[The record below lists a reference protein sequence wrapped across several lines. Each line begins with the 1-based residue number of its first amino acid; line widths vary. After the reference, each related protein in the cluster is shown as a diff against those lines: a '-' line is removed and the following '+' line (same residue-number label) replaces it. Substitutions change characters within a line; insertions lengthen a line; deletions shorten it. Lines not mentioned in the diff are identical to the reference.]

1 MAVEQVIKISLDD
14 LKALGGI
21 DNLKKSLGDTEQ
33 STKSLKQQLR
43 EATAEVAQ
51 MAEKYGEASKE
62 TVQAAKR
69 AAELKDK
76 IEDANDAIMA
86 FKGEGAFLA
95 TGKALQSV
103 ASGFAAAQGA
113 MGLFGSESENVEK
126 AILKV
131 QSAMALAQGLE
142 GLEDAGRAFTQLKTV
157 AVDAFNAIKGA
168 IGATGIGA
176 LVIALGAVY
185 YYWDDIKEAVSG
197 VSEEQQRLNEKTA
210 ANLEISKKNLDS
222 LGAQDNI
229 LKLQGKSEKE
239 IIALKLK
246 KYEIAIKDAKANLT
260 AVTETNRLAYEGTV
274 KNANLTKRILN
285 AIVVGGLQA
294 IRILTDPLDMILQG
308 ASAVAKA
315 LGGKGFDFSI
325 NAELYKQ
332 GQAGVSALTK
342 LLFDPAEIKSEGE
355 KAIQAANDVLIK
367 LENDRAGLILSQRAG
382 AGNSTSTKSSGST
395 STQSTEKST
404 TEKKDP
410 LDAINPA
417 TGNTYKSELESMKAA
432 QAAQTQARL
441 DQLNLED
448 QINTEA
454 YEREK
459 EAARKRIELKQY
471 EEDAKYEIANQA
483 VELANSLGIKSKA
496 VANALLLIE
505 KGLAISQIISNASR
519 AIATA
524 TANLAATPAVIG
536 VIPNPMYPVQA
547 AATAK
552 GIASTKIS
560 AGLSIAN
567 ILAQTVTSLK
577 GASSI
582 KSGVSS
588 AVGAGGVGNT
598 IPQPQFNVAGNA
610 GVNQIASTLANQP
623 PIKAYVVGK
632 EVSTQQ
638 SLDRNIVKNA
648 TLG

>member
-21 DNLKKSLGDTEQ
+21 DNLKKSLGETEQ

-69 AAELKDK
+69 AAELKDR

-86 FKGEGAFLA
+86 FKGEGTFLA

-157 AVDAFNAIKGA
+157 AINAFNAIKVA
-168 IGATGIGA
+168 IGSTGIGA

-222 LGAQDNI
+222 LSAQDNI

-260 AVTETNRLAYEGTV
+260 AVTETNRQAYEGTV
-274 KNANLTKRILN
+274 RNANLTKRILN

-294 IRILTDPLDMILQG
+294 IRILTAPLDMLLQG

-332 GQAGVSALTK
+332 GQAGVSAFTK
-342 LLFDPAEIKSEGE
+342 LLFDPAEIKTEGE
-355 KAIQAANDVLIK
+355 KAVQAANDVLLK
-367 LENDRAGLILSQRAG
+367 LENDRAGLILSQRSG
-382 AGNSTSTKSSGST
+382 AGNSTSTKSSGSI
-395 STQSTEKST
+395 SK
-404 TEKKDP
+404 
-410 LDAINPA
+410 
-417 TGNTYKSELESMKAA
+417 GSELSEE
-432 QAAQTQARL
+432 
-441 DQLNLED
+441 QLVNLE
-448 QINTEA
+448 N
-454 YEREK
+454 EK
-459 EAARKRIELKQY
+459 NYQQVSLQNFKDSELMRVDVAKLADENMTMNAIEQANLRM
-471 EEDAKYEIANQA
+471 EIAEIEARQRR
-483 VELANSLGIKSKA
+483 ESIMA
-496 VANALLLIE
+496 VADAFGAASEIIGQE
-505 KGLAISQIISNASR
+505 TAVGKGLAIAQAIMNTYLGVTEALRQKSTLPSPFDVVAKVANVATVVATGLKAVKQITSVKVGARGGGGSG
-519 AIATA
+519 
-524 TANLAATPAVIG
+524 TPSMG
-536 VIPNPMYPVQA
+536 
-547 AATAK
+547 
-552 GIASTKIS
+552 GIS
-560 AGLSIAN
+560 A
-567 ILAQTVTSLK
+567 TVQ
-577 GASSI
+577 
-582 KSGVSS
+582 
-588 AVGAGGVGNT
+588 
-598 IPQPQFNVAGNA
+598 QPQFNVAGNA

>member
-21 DNLKKSLGDTEQ
+21 DNLKKSLGDTEA
-33 STKSLKQQLR
+33 STKSLKQQLK

-69 AAELKDK
+69 AAELKDR

-157 AVDAFNAIKGA
+157 AVDAFNSIKAA
-168 IGATGIGA
+168 IGSTGIGA

-197 VSEEQQRLNEKTA
+197 VSEEQQRLNEKTS

-260 AVTETNRLAYEGTV
+260 AITETNKQAYEGTV
-274 KNANLTKRILN
+274 RNANLTKQILN

-294 IRILTDPLDMILQG
+294 IRILTDPLDMLLQG

-342 LLFDPAEIKSEGE
+342 LLFDPAEIKTEGE
-355 KAIQAANDVLIK
+355 KAIQAANDVLTK
-367 LENDRAGLILSQRAG
+367 LENDRAGLILSQRAVP
-382 AGNSTSTKSSGST
+382 GNSTSVKSSGST
-395 STQSTEKST
+395 SK
-404 TEKKDP
+404 
-410 LDAINPA
+410 
-417 TGNTYKSELESMKAA
+417 GSELSEE
-432 QAAQTQARL
+432 
-441 DQLNLED
+441 QLVNLE
-448 QINTEA
+448 N
-454 YEREK
+454 EK
-459 EAARKRIELKQY
+459 NYQQVSLQNFKDSELMKVDVAKLADENMTMNAIEQANLRM
-471 EEDAKYEIANQA
+471 EIAEIEARQRR
-483 VELANSLGIKSKA
+483 ESIMA
-496 VANALLLIE
+496 VADAFGAASEIIGQE
-505 KGLAISQIISNASR
+505 TAVGKGLAIAQAIMNTYLGVTEALRQKSTLPSPFDVAAKVANVATV
-519 AIATA
+519 IATGMK
-524 TANLAATPAVIG
+524 AVKQI
-536 VIPNPMYPVQA
+536 
-547 AATAK
+547 
-552 GIASTKIS
+552 
-560 AGLSIAN
+560 
-567 ILAQTVTSLK
+567 TSVK
-577 GASSI
+577 VGARGGGGGGSPSMG
-582 KSGVSS
+582 GVS
-588 AVGAGGVGNT
+588 ATVQ
-598 IPQPQFNVAGNA
+598 QPQFNVAGDA
-610 GVNQIASTLANQP
+610 GVNQIASTLANQQ

>member
-21 DNLKKSLGDTEQ
+21 DNLKKSLGETEQ

-69 AAELKDK
+69 AAELKDR

-86 FKGEGAFLA
+86 FKGEGTFLA

-157 AVDAFNAIKGA
+157 AVNAFNGIKAA

-210 ANLEISKKNLDS
+210 ANLEISKKNLES
-222 LGAQDNI
+222 LGAQDNV

-246 KYEIAIKDAKANLT
+246 KYDIAIKDAKANLT
-260 AVTETNRLAYEGTV
+260 AVTETNKQAYEGTV
-274 KNANLTKRILN
+274 RNANLTKRILN
-285 AIVVGGLQA
+285 AILVGGLQA
-294 IRILTDPLDMILQG
+294 IRILTDPLDMLLQG

-342 LLFDPAEIKSEGE
+342 LLFDPEEIKAEGE
-355 KAIQAANDVLIK
+355 KAVQAANDVLTK

-382 AGNSTSTKSSGST
+382 AGGATSTKSSAGASKGSGFSNEQLIDIENGKKIEEIKLQT
-395 STQSTEKST
+395 IKDADVMRIDLAKESEHALTNIIAEEAEKRKLIEDELAEFRKARLMET
-404 TEKKDP
+404 
-410 LDAINPA
+410 ANVM
-417 TGNTYKSELESMKAA
+417 GQVSELIGKDTIAGKA
-432 QAAQTQARL
+432 
-441 DQLNLED
+441 
-448 QINTEA
+448 
-454 YEREK
+454 
-459 EAARKRIELKQY
+459 
-471 EEDAKYEIANQA
+471 
-483 VELANSLGIKSKA
+483 
-496 VANALLLIE
+496 
-505 KGLAISQIISNASR
+505 LAISQALINTYLGASE
-519 AIATA
+519 ALKQKSTLPSPFDVVAKVANVATVIATGLK
-524 TANLAATPAVIG
+524 TV
-536 VIPNPMYPVQA
+536 
-547 AATAK
+547 K
-552 GIASTKIS
+552 SIASVKVGSRGGGGGAPSMGGIS
-560 AGLSIAN
+560 AS
-567 ILAQTVTSLK
+567 TPT
-577 GASSI
+577 
-582 KSGVSS
+582 
-588 AVGAGGVGNT
+588 
-598 IPQPQFNVAGNA
+598 PQFNVAGDA
-610 GVNQIASTLANQP
+610 GVNQIASTLANQQ

>member
-21 DNLKKSLGDTEQ
+21 DNLKKSLGETEA
-33 STKSLKQQLR
+33 STKSLKQQLK

-69 AAELKDK
+69 AAELKDR

-157 AVDAFNAIKGA
+157 AVNAFNSIKAA

-260 AVTETNRLAYEGTV
+260 AITETNKQAYEGTV
-274 KNANLTKRILN
+274 RNANLTKKILN
-285 AIVVGGLQA
+285 GIALGGLQA
-294 IRILTDPLDMILQG
+294 IRILTDPLDMLLRG
-308 ASAVAKA
+308 ASAVSKA
-315 LGGKGFDFSI
+315 LGFGEINFSI
-325 NAELYKQ
+325 NEELYKQ
-332 GQAGVSALTK
+332 AQSGVSALTK
-342 LLFDPAEIKSEGE
+342 LLFDPEEIKAEGE
-355 KAIQAANDVLIK
+355 KAVQAANDVLLK

-382 AGNSTSTKSSGST
+382 DTSKKSSVGAS
-395 STQSTEKST
+395 K
-404 TEKKDP
+404 
-410 LDAINPA
+410 
-417 TGNTYKSELESMKAA
+417 GSELSNEQLIDIENGKKIEEIKLQTIRDADVMRIDLAKESEHALTNIIAEEAEKRKLIEDE
-432 QAAQTQARL
+432 QAELRKARL
-441 DQLNLED
+441 METANVMGQVS
-448 QINTEA
+448 
-454 YEREK
+454 
-459 EAARKRIELKQY
+459 ELIGK
-471 EEDAKYEIANQA
+471 DTIA
-483 VELANSLGIKSKA
+483 GKA
-496 VANALLLIE
+496 
-505 KGLAISQIISNASR
+505 LAISQALINTYLGASE
-519 AIATA
+519 ALKQKSTLPSPFDVVAKVANVATIIATGMKTVKSIA
-524 TANLAATPAVIG
+524 SVKVG
-536 VIPNPMYPVQA
+536 
-547 AATAK
+547 AK
-552 GIASTKIS
+552 GGGGGAPSMGGISASTP
-560 AGLSIAN
+560 
-567 ILAQTVTSLK
+567 T
-577 GASSI
+577 
-582 KSGVSS
+582 
-588 AVGAGGVGNT
+588 
-598 IPQPQFNVAGNA
+598 PQFNVAGNA

-623 PIKAYVVGK
+623 PVKAYVVGK

>member
-21 DNLKKSLGDTEQ
+21 DNLKKSLGETEQ

-157 AVDAFNAIKGA
+157 AVNAFNAIKGA

-176 LVIALGAVY
+176 FVIAVGAVY

-260 AVTETNRLAYEGTV
+260 AVTETNRQAYEGTV
-274 KNANLTKRILN
+274 RNANLTKKILN

-294 IRILTDPLDMILQG
+294 IRILTDPLDMLLQG

-332 GQAGVSALTK
+332 GQAGVSAFTK
-342 LLFDPAEIKSEGE
+342 LLFDPAEIKTEGE
-355 KAIQAANDVLIK
+355 KAIQAANDVLTK

-382 AGNSTSTKSSGST
+382 AGNSTSTKSTSGST
-395 STQSTEKST
+395 SKGSEFSNEQLIDIENGKKIEEIKLQNIKDADVMRIDLAKESEHALTNIIAEEAEKRKLIEDEQAELRKARLMET
-404 TEKKDP
+404 
-410 LDAINPA
+410 ANVM
-417 TGNTYKSELESMKAA
+417 GQVSELIGKDTIAGKA
-432 QAAQTQARL
+432 
-441 DQLNLED
+441 
-448 QINTEA
+448 
-454 YEREK
+454 
-459 EAARKRIELKQY
+459 
-471 EEDAKYEIANQA
+471 
-483 VELANSLGIKSKA
+483 
-496 VANALLLIE
+496 
-505 KGLAISQIISNASR
+505 LAISQAIINTYLGASEALR
-519 AIATA
+519 QKSTLPSPFDVVAKVANVATVIATGLKTVKA
-524 TANLAATPAVIG
+524 ITSVKVGNRG
-536 VIPNPMYPVQA
+536 
-547 AATAK
+547 
-552 GIASTKIS
+552 GGGGS
-560 AGLSIAN
+560 APSMGGLSA
-567 ILAQTVTSLK
+567 TVQ
-577 GASSI
+577 
-582 KSGVSS
+582 
-588 AVGAGGVGNT
+588 
-598 IPQPQFNVAGNA
+598 QPQFNVAGNA

>member
-21 DNLKKSLGDTEQ
+21 DNLKKSLGETEQ

-51 MAEKYGEASKE
+51 MAEKYGETSKE

-69 AAELKDK
+69 AAELKDR

-113 MGLFGSESENVEK
+113 MGLFGSESENIEK
-126 AILKV
+126 TLLKV

-168 IGATGIGA
+168 IGSTGIGA
-176 LVIALGAVY
+176 FVIALGAVY

-210 ANLEISKKNLDS
+210 ANLEISKKNLDI

-260 AVTETNRLAYEGTV
+260 AVTETNRQAYEGTV
-274 KNANLTKRILN
+274 RNANLTKQILN

-342 LLFDPAEIKSEGE
+342 LLFDPAEIKTEGE
-355 KAIQAANDVLIK
+355 KAIQAANDVLTK

-395 STQSTEKST
+395 STQSAEKST

-432 QAAQTQARL
+432 QAAQTQAKL

-448 QINTEA
+448 LINSQA

-459 EAARKRIELKQY
+459 EWSNKKKAIAEAEKDHKMQMMYLIADAFQIAAEAAGESTAAGKAL
-471 EEDAKYEIANQA
+471 
-483 VELANSLGIKSKA
+483 A
-496 VANALLLIE
+496 VAGTVISTWQAAQ
-505 KGLAISQIISNASR
+505 LAYASAFLPIPTQFSPTLGR
-519 AIATA
+519 INQGIAIATGLM
-524 TANLAATPAVIG
+524 NVKKILSVKTPG
-536 VIPNPMYPVQA
+536 
-547 AATAK
+547 K
-552 GIASTKIS
+552 G
-560 AGLSIAN
+560 G
-567 ILAQTVTSLK
+567 
-577 GASSI
+577 GASMPS
-582 KSGVSS
+582 
-588 AVGAGGVGNT
+588 AGGVGEAM
-598 IPQPQFNVAGNA
+598 PPRPQFNVAGDA

>member
-21 DNLKKSLGDTEQ
+21 DNLKKSLGETEQ

-51 MAEKYGEASKE
+51 MAEKYGETSKE

-69 AAELKDK
+69 AAELKDR

-131 QSAMALAQGLE
+131 HSAMALAQGLE

-176 LVIALGAVY
+176 FVIALGAVY

-274 KNANLTKRILN
+274 KNANLTKKILN

-294 IRILTDPLDMILQG
+294 IRILTDPLDMLLQG

-342 LLFDPAEIKSEGE
+342 LLFNPAEIKAEGE

-382 AGNSTSTKSSGST
+382 DGNSTSTKSTSGST
-395 STQSTEKST
+395 SK
-404 TEKKDP
+404 
-410 LDAINPA
+410 
-417 TGNTYKSELESMKAA
+417 GSELSEE
-432 QAAQTQARL
+432 
-441 DQLNLED
+441 QLVNLE
-448 QINTEA
+448 N
-454 YEREK
+454 EK
-459 EAARKRIELKQY
+459 NYQQVSLQNFKDSEFMKVDVAKLADENMTMNAIEQANLRM
-471 EEDAKYEIANQA
+471 EIAEIESRQRR
-483 VELANSLGIKSKA
+483 ESIMA
-496 VANALLLIE
+496 VADAFGAASEIIGQE
-505 KGLAISQIISNASR
+505 TAVGKGLAIAQAIMNTYLGVTEALRQKSTLPSPFDVAAKVANVATV
-519 AIATA
+519 IATGMK
-524 TANLAATPAVIG
+524 AVKQITSVKVG
-536 VIPNPMYPVQA
+536 A
-547 AATAK
+547 R
-552 GIASTKIS
+552 GGGGGGS
-560 AGLSIAN
+560 APSMG
-567 ILAQTVTSLK
+567 
-577 GASSI
+577 G
-582 KSGVSS
+582 SS
-588 AVGAGGVGNT
+588 ATVQ
-598 IPQPQFNVAGNA
+598 QPQFNVAGNA

>member
-21 DNLKKSLGDTEQ
+21 DNLKKSLGDTEA
-33 STKSLKQQLR
+33 STKSLKQQLK

-51 MAEKYGEASKE
+51 KAEKYGEASKE

-69 AAELKDK
+69 AAELKDR

-157 AVDAFNAIKGA
+157 AVDAFNSIKAA
-168 IGATGIGA
+168 IGSTGIGA

-197 VSEEQQRLNEKTA
+197 VSEEQQRLNEKTS

-260 AVTETNRLAYEGTV
+260 AITETNKQAYEGTV
-274 KNANLTKRILN
+274 RNANLTKQILN

-294 IRILTDPLDMILQG
+294 IRILTDPLDMLLQG

-342 LLFDPAEIKSEGE
+342 LLFDPAEIKTEGE
-355 KAIQAANDVLIK
+355 KAIQAANDVLTK
-367 LENDRAGLILSQRAG
+367 LENDRAGLILSQRAVP
-382 AGNSTSTKSSGST
+382 GNSTSVKSSGST
-395 STQSTEKST
+395 SK
-404 TEKKDP
+404 
-410 LDAINPA
+410 
-417 TGNTYKSELESMKAA
+417 GSELSEE
-432 QAAQTQARL
+432 
-441 DQLNLED
+441 QLVNLE
-448 QINTEA
+448 N
-454 YEREK
+454 EK
-459 EAARKRIELKQY
+459 NYQQVSLQNFKDSELMKVDVAKLADENMTMNAIEQANLRM
-471 EEDAKYEIANQA
+471 EIAEIEARQRR
-483 VELANSLGIKSKA
+483 ESIMA
-496 VANALLLIE
+496 VADAFGAASEIIGQE
-505 KGLAISQIISNASR
+505 TAVGKGLAIAQAIMNTYLGVTEALRQKSTLPSPFDVAAKVANVATV
-519 AIATA
+519 IATGMK
-524 TANLAATPAVIG
+524 AVKQI
-536 VIPNPMYPVQA
+536 
-547 AATAK
+547 
-552 GIASTKIS
+552 
-560 AGLSIAN
+560 
-567 ILAQTVTSLK
+567 TSVK
-577 GASSI
+577 VGARGGGGGGSPSMG
-582 KSGVSS
+582 GVS
-588 AVGAGGVGNT
+588 ATVQ
-598 IPQPQFNVAGNA
+598 QPQFNVAGDA
-610 GVNQIASTLANQP
+610 GVNQIASTLANQQ

>member
-21 DNLKKSLGDTEQ
+21 DNLKKSLGETEA
-33 STKSLKQQLR
+33 STKSLKQQLK

-69 AAELKDK
+69 AAELKDR

-113 MGLFGSESENVEK
+113 ISLFGSESENVEK

-157 AVDAFNAIKGA
+157 AVNAFNSIKAA

-260 AVTETNRLAYEGTV
+260 AITETNKQAYEGTV
-274 KNANLTKRILN
+274 RNANLTKKILN
-285 AIVVGGLQA
+285 GIALGGLQA
-294 IRILTDPLDMILQG
+294 IRILTDPLDMLLRG
-308 ASAVAKA
+308 ASAVSKA
-315 LGGKGFDFSI
+315 LGFGEINFSI
-325 NAELYKQ
+325 NEELYKQ
-332 GQAGVSALTK
+332 AQSGVSALTK
-342 LLFDPAEIKSEGE
+342 LLFDPEEIKAEGA
-355 KAIQAANDVLIK
+355 KAVQAANDVLLK

-382 AGNSTSTKSSGST
+382 DTSKKSGAKT
-395 STQSTEKST
+395 SK
-404 TEKKDP
+404 
-410 LDAINPA
+410 
-417 TGNTYKSELESMKAA
+417 GSELSEEQLVNLENEKNYAMLQLANFKDS
-432 QAAQTQARL
+432 QAAKIDVAKLAEENMTMNAIEQA
-441 DQLNLED
+441 NL
-448 QINTEA
+448 
-454 YEREK
+454 RM
-459 EAARKRIELKQY
+459 
-471 EEDAKYEIANQA
+471 EIAEIEARQRR
-483 VELANSLGIKSKA
+483 ESIMA
-496 VANALLLIE
+496 VADAFGAASEIIGQE
-505 KGLAISQIISNASR
+505 TAVGKGLAIAQAIMNTYLGVTEALRQKSILPSPFDVVAKVANVATVVATGLKAVKQITAVKVGARGGGGAGAPSMGGIS
-519 AIATA
+519 
-524 TANLAATPAVIG
+524 
-536 VIPNPMYPVQA
+536 
-547 AATAK
+547 
-552 GIASTKIS
+552 ASTP
-560 AGLSIAN
+560 
-567 ILAQTVTSLK
+567 T
-577 GASSI
+577 
-582 KSGVSS
+582 
-588 AVGAGGVGNT
+588 
-598 IPQPQFNVAGNA
+598 PQFNVAGNA
-610 GVNQIASTLANQP
+610 GVNQIASTLANQQ

>member
-21 DNLKKSLGDTEQ
+21 DNLKKSLGETEA

-69 AAELKDK
+69 AAELKDR

-157 AVDAFNAIKGA
+157 AVNAFNSIKAA

-260 AVTETNRLAYEGTV
+260 AVTETNRQAYEGTV
-274 KNANLTKRILN
+274 RNANLTKRILN
-285 AIVVGGLQA
+285 AILVGGLQA
-294 IRILTDPLDMILQG
+294 IRILTDPLDMLLQG

-342 LLFDPAEIKSEGE
+342 LLFDPEEIKAEGE
-355 KAIQAANDVLIK
+355 KAVQAANDVLIK
-367 LENDRAGLILSQRAG
+367 LENDRAGLILSQRG
-382 AGNSTSTKSSGST
+382 IDKP
-395 STQSTEKST
+395 K
-404 TEKKDP
+404 TEKKKGSEFSNEQLIDIENGKKIEEIK
-410 LDAINPA
+410 LQTIKDADVMRINLA
-417 TGNTYKSELESMKAA
+417 KESEHALTNIIAEEAEKRKLIEDEQAELRKARLMETANVMGQVSELIGKDTIAGKA
-432 QAAQTQARL
+432 
-441 DQLNLED
+441 
-448 QINTEA
+448 
-454 YEREK
+454 
-459 EAARKRIELKQY
+459 
-471 EEDAKYEIANQA
+471 
-483 VELANSLGIKSKA
+483 
-496 VANALLLIE
+496 
-505 KGLAISQIISNASR
+505 LAISQAIINTYLGASE
-519 AIATA
+519 ALKQKSTLPSPFDVVAKVANVATIIATGLKTVKA
-524 TANLAATPAVIG
+524 
-536 VIPNPMYPVQA
+536 
-547 AATAK
+547 
-552 GIASTKIS
+552 IS
-560 AGLSIAN
+560 SVKVGARGGGGSGAPSMGGLSA
-567 ILAQTVTSLK
+567 TVQ
-577 GASSI
+577 
-582 KSGVSS
+582 
-588 AVGAGGVGNT
+588 
-598 IPQPQFNVAGNA
+598 QPQFNVAGDA
-610 GVNQIASTLANQP
+610 GVNQIASTLANQK

>member
-33 STKSLKQQLR
+33 STKSLKQQLK

-69 AAELKDK
+69 AAELKDR
-76 IEDANDAIMA
+76 IEDANDAILA
-86 FKGEGAFLA
+86 FKGEGTFLA

-113 MGLFGSESENVEK
+113 MGLFGAESENVEK

-142 GLEDAGRAFTQLKTV
+142 GLEDASRAFRQLETV
-157 AVDAFNAIKGA
+157 AVNAFNSIKAA
-168 IGATGIGA
+168 IGSLGIGA
-176 LVIALGAVY
+176 LVIALGTVVV
-185 YYWDDIKEAVSG
+185 YWDDIKEAVSG

-210 ANLEISKKNLDS
+210 ENLEISKKNLDS

-274 KNANLTKRILN
+274 RNANLTKSILN
-285 AIVVGGLQA
+285 AILVGGLQA
-294 IRILTDPLDMILQG
+294 IRILTAPLDMLLQG

-342 LLFDPAEIKSEGE
+342 LLFDPEEIKAEGA
-355 KAIQAANDVLIK
+355 KAVQAANDVLTK
-367 LENDRAGLILSQRAG
+367 LENDRAGLILSQR
-382 AGNSTSTKSSGST
+382 NSTGDTSKKSSGTTSTKSAD
-395 STQSTEKST
+395 KST

-417 TGNTYKSELESMKAA
+417 TGNTYKSELESLKAA
-432 QAAQTQARL
+432 QAAQTQAKL

-448 QINTEA
+448 QINSQA

-459 EAARKRIELKQY
+459 EWSDKKIELARLEAQAKEEMLYLYSDALYLIADAVGENTAVGKAAAVASTIISTYSSAQKAY
-471 EEDAKYEIANQA
+471 ESQLSIPTIDAPVRAKIAA
-483 VELANSLGIKSKA
+483 GIAIAGGLLNVKKILSVKTEKSK
-496 VANALLLIE
+496 
-505 KGLAISQIISNASR
+505 GSQSAS
-519 AIATA
+519 
-524 TANLAATPAVIG
+524 V
-536 VIPNPMYPVQA
+536 
-547 AATAK
+547 
-552 GIASTKIS
+552 
-560 AGLSIAN
+560 
-567 ILAQTVTSLK
+567 
-577 GASSI
+577 
-582 KSGVSS
+582 SGVGGNSS
-588 AVGAGGVGNT
+588 V
-598 IPQPQFNVAGNA
+598 PRPQFNVAGDA
-610 GVNQIASTLANQP
+610 VVNQIASTLANQQ

>member
-21 DNLKKSLGDTEQ
+21 DNLKKSLGETEA

-69 AAELKDK
+69 AAELKDR

-157 AVDAFNAIKGA
+157 AVNAFNGIKAA

-222 LGAQDNI
+222 LNSQDNI
-229 LKLQGKSEKE
+229 LKLQGKSEKQ
-239 IIALKLK
+239 ILDLKIK
-246 KYEIAIKDAKANLT
+246 KYAIAIKDAKANFT

-274 KNANLTKRILN
+274 RNANLTKKILN
-285 AIVVGGLQA
+285 AIALGGLQA
-294 IRILTDPLDMILQG
+294 IRILTDPLDMLLRG
-308 ASAVAKA
+308 ASAVSKA
-315 LGGKGFDFSI
+315 LGFGEINFSI
-325 NAELYKQ
+325 NEELYKQ
-332 GQAGVSALTK
+332 AQNGINAITK
-342 LLFDPAEIKSEGE
+342 LLFDPEEVREEGE
-355 KAIQAANDVLIK
+355 KAIAEARAIWQK
-367 LENDRAGLILSQRAG
+367 LENEQAGLILTQRG
-382 AGNSTSTKSSGST
+382 LNQNKTTSTKSSGTT
-395 STQSTEKST
+395 STKLADKST

-432 QAAQTQARL
+432 QAAQIQAKL

-448 QINTEA
+448 QINSQA

-459 EAARKRIELKQY
+459 EWSDKKKAIAEAEKDHKMQMMYLIADAFQIAAEAAG
-471 EEDAKYEIANQA
+471 ESTA
-483 VELANSLGIKSKA
+483 VGKALA
-496 VANALLLIE
+496 VAGTVISTWQTAQQAYASAFLPVPTQYSPIL
-505 KGLAISQIISNASR
+505 GRISQGV
-519 AIATA
+519 AIATGLM
-524 TANLAATPAVIG
+524 NVKKILSVKTPS
-536 VIPNPMYPVQA
+536 
-547 AATAK
+547 K
-552 GIASTKIS
+552 GGGSASMPS
-560 AGLSIAN
+560 AGGS
-567 ILAQTVTSLK
+567 
-577 GASSI
+577 
-582 KSGVSS
+582 
-588 AVGAGGVGNT
+588 VGSV
-598 IPQPQFNVAGNA
+598 PRPQFNVAGDA

>member
-1 MAVEQVIKISLDD
+1 
-14 LKALGGI
+14 
-21 DNLKKSLGDTEQ
+21 
-33 STKSLKQQLR
+33 
-43 EATAEVAQ
+43 
-51 MAEKYGEASKE
+51 
-62 TVQAAKR
+62 
-69 AAELKDK
+69 
-76 IEDANDAIMA
+76 
-86 FKGEGAFLA
+86 
-95 TGKALQSV
+95 
-103 ASGFAAAQGA
+103 
-113 MGLFGSESENVEK
+113 
-126 AILKV
+126 
-131 QSAMALAQGLE
+131 MALAQGLE

-185 YYWDDIKEAVSG
+185 YYWEDIKEAVSG

-222 LGAQDNI
+222 LNSQDNI

-260 AVTETNRLAYEGTV
+260 AITETNKQAYEGTV
-274 KNANLTKRILN
+274 RNANLTKRILN
-285 AIVVGGLQA
+285 AILVGGLQA
-294 IRILTDPLDMILQG
+294 IRILTDPLDMLLQG

-315 LGGKGFDFSI
+315 LGGKGFEFSI

-342 LLFDPAEIKSEGE
+342 LLFDPEEIKAEGA
-355 KAIQAANDVLIK
+355 KAVQAANDVLMK
-367 LENDRAGLILSQRAG
+367 LENDRAGLILTQRG
-382 AGNSTSTKSSGST
+382 LNQNKTTSTKSSGTT
-395 STQSTEKST
+395 STQSAEKST

-432 QAAQTQARL
+432 QAAQTQAKL

>member
-21 DNLKKSLGDTEQ
+21 DNLKKSLGETEA
-33 STKSLKQQLR
+33 STKSLKQQLK

-69 AAELKDK
+69 AAELKDR

-157 AVDAFNAIKGA
+157 AVDAFNSIKAA

-246 KYEIAIKDAKANLT
+246 KYDIAIKDAKANLT
-260 AVTETNRLAYEGTV
+260 AVTETNRQAYEGTV
-274 KNANLTKRILN
+274 RNANLTKRILN
-285 AIVVGGLQA
+285 AILVGGLQA
-294 IRILTDPLDMILQG
+294 IRILTDPLDMLLQG

-342 LLFDPAEIKSEGE
+342 LLFDPKEIKAEGE
-355 KAIQAANDVLIK
+355 KAVQAANDVLTK

-382 AGNSTSTKSSGST
+382 DTSKKSSAGAS
-395 STQSTEKST
+395 K
-404 TEKKDP
+404 
-410 LDAINPA
+410 
-417 TGNTYKSELESMKAA
+417 GSELSEE
-432 QAAQTQARL
+432 
-441 DQLNLED
+441 QLVNLE
-448 QINTEA
+448 N
-454 YEREK
+454 EK
-459 EAARKRIELKQY
+459 NYQQVSLQNLKDSELMRVDVAKLAEENMTMNAIEQANLRM
-471 EEDAKYEIANQA
+471 EIAEIEARQRR
-483 VELANSLGIKSKA
+483 ESIMA
-496 VANALLLIE
+496 VADAFGAASEIIGQE
-505 KGLAISQIISNASR
+505 TAVGKGLAIAQAIMNTYLGVTEALRQKSILPSPFDVVAKVANVATVVATGLKAVKQI
-519 AIATA
+519 TA
-524 TANLAATPAVIG
+524 VKVG
-536 VIPNPMYPVQA
+536 
-547 AATAK
+547 AK
-552 GIASTKIS
+552 GGGGGAPSMGGISAST
-560 AGLSIAN
+560 
-567 ILAQTVTSLK
+567 
-577 GASSI
+577 
-582 KSGVSS
+582 
-588 AVGAGGVGNT
+588 
-598 IPQPQFNVAGNA
+598 PMPQFNVAGDA
-610 GVNQIASTLANQP
+610 GVNQIASTLANQQ

>member
-21 DNLKKSLGDTEQ
+21 DNLKKSLGETEQ

-51 MAEKYGEASKE
+51 MAEKYGETSKE

-69 AAELKDK
+69 AAELKDR

-157 AVDAFNAIKGA
+157 AVNAFNAIKGA

-222 LGAQDNI
+222 LGAQENI

-260 AVTETNRLAYEGTV
+260 AVTETNRQAYEGTV
-274 KNANLTKRILN
+274 RNANLTKKILN
-285 AIVVGGLQA
+285 AIVVGGLQS
-294 IRILTDPLDMILQG
+294 IRILTDPLDMLLQG

-332 GQAGVSALTK
+332 GQAVASAFTK
-342 LLFDPAEIKSEGE
+342 LLFDPEEVKAEGE
-355 KAIQAANDVLIK
+355 KLIAEARAVWQK
-367 LENDRAGLILSQRAG
+367 LENEQAGFILTQRGLSQ
-382 AGNSTSTKSSGST
+382 NKTTSTKSTSGST
-395 STQSTEKST
+395 STQSAEKST

-432 QAAQTQARL
+432 QAAQTQAKL

-448 QINTEA
+448 QINSQA

-459 EAARKRIELKQY
+459 EWSDKK
-471 EEDAKYEIANQA
+471 KEIAEAEKDHKMQMMSIMADAFQIAAEAAGESTAAGKALAVAGTVISTWQAAQLAYASAFLPIPTQFSPRLGRINQA
-483 VELANSLGIKSKA
+483 I
-496 VANALLLIE
+496 
-505 KGLAISQIISNASR
+505 
-519 AIATA
+519 AIATGLM
-524 TANLAATPAVIG
+524 NVKKILSVKTPG
-536 VIPNPMYPVQA
+536 
-547 AATAK
+547 K
-552 GIASTKIS
+552 GGGSASTPS
-560 AGLSIAN
+560 
-567 ILAQTVTSLK
+567 
-577 GASSI
+577 
-582 KSGVSS
+582 
-588 AVGAGGVGNT
+588 AGGVGGA
-598 IPQPQFNVAGNA
+598 IPPRPQFNVAGDA

>member
-21 DNLKKSLGDTEQ
+21 DNLKKSLGETEA
-33 STKSLKQQLR
+33 STKSLKQQLK

-69 AAELKDK
+69 AAELKDR

-157 AVDAFNAIKGA
+157 AVNAFNSIKAA
-168 IGATGIGA
+168 IGSTGIGA

-246 KYEIAIKDAKANLT
+246 KYDIAIKDAKANLT
-260 AVTETNRLAYEGTV
+260 AVTETNRQAYEGTAR
-274 KNANLTKRILN
+274 NANLTKRILN
-285 AIVVGGLQA
+285 GIAIGGLQA
-294 IRILTDPLDMILQG
+294 IRILTDPLDMLLRG
-308 ASAVAKA
+308 ASAVSKA
-315 LGGKGFDFSI
+315 LGFGEINFSI
-325 NAELYKQ
+325 NEELYKQ
-332 GQAGVSALTK
+332 AQSGVSALTK
-342 LLFDPAEIKSEGE
+342 LLFDPEEIKAEGE
-355 KAIQAANDVLIK
+355 KAVQAANDVLTK
-367 LENDRAGLILSQRAG
+367 LENDRAGLILSQRGLNQNKTTSQKTTSETAST
-382 AGNSTSTKSSGST
+382 NSVD
-395 STQSTEKST
+395 KST

-417 TGNTYKSELESMKAA
+417 TGNTYKSELESLKVA
-432 QAAQTQARL
+432 QAAQTQAKL

-448 QINTEA
+448 QINSQA

-459 EAARKRIELKQY
+459 EWSDKKKAIAEAEKDHKMQMMYLIADAFQIAAEAAGESTAAGKAL
-471 EEDAKYEIANQA
+471 
-483 VELANSLGIKSKA
+483 A
-496 VANALLLIE
+496 VASTVISTWQTAQQAYASAFLPIPTQYSPIL
-505 KGLAISQIISNASR
+505 GRISQGI
-519 AIATA
+519 AIATGLM
-524 TANLAATPAVIG
+524 NVKKILSVKTPS
-536 VIPNPMYPVQA
+536 
-547 AATAK
+547 K
-552 GIASTKIS
+552 GGGSASMPS
-560 AGLSIAN
+560 AGGS
-567 ILAQTVTSLK
+567 
-577 GASSI
+577 
-582 KSGVSS
+582 
-588 AVGAGGVGNT
+588 VGSV
-598 IPQPQFNVAGNA
+598 PRPQFNVAGDA
-610 GVNQIASTLANQP
+610 GVNQIATQLANQQ

>member
-21 DNLKKSLGDTEQ
+21 DNLKKSLGETEA

-176 LVIALGAVY
+176 FVIALGAVY

-197 VSEEQQRLNEKTA
+197 VSEEQQILNEKTA

-246 KYEIAIKDAKANLT
+246 KYEITIKDAKANLT
-260 AVTETNRLAYEGTV
+260 AVTETNRQAYEGTV
-274 KNANLTKRILN
+274 RNANLTKRILN

-294 IRILTDPLDMILQG
+294 IRILTDPLDMLLQA

-332 GQAGVSALTK
+332 GQAGVSAFTK
-342 LLFDPAEIKSEGE
+342 LLFNPEEIKSEGE
-355 KAIQAANDVLIK
+355 KAIQAANDVLTK

-382 AGNSTSTKSSGST
+382 AGNSTSTKSSGSI
-395 STQSTEKST
+395 SK
-404 TEKKDP
+404 
-410 LDAINPA
+410 
-417 TGNTYKSELESMKAA
+417 GSELSEE
-432 QAAQTQARL
+432 
-441 DQLNLED
+441 QLVNLE
-448 QINTEA
+448 N
-454 YEREK
+454 EK
-459 EAARKRIELKQY
+459 NYQQVSLQNFKDSELMKVDIAKLADENMTMNAIEQANLRM
-471 EEDAKYEIANQA
+471 EIAEIEERQRR
-483 VELANSLGIKSKA
+483 ESIMA
-496 VANALLLIE
+496 VADAFGAASEIIGQE
-505 KGLAISQIISNASR
+505 TAVGKGLAIAQAIMNTYLGVTEALRQKSILPSPFDVAAKVANVATVVATGLKAVKQITSVKVGARGGGGSAPSMGGIS
-519 AIATA
+519 ATA
-524 TANLAATPAVIG
+524 
-536 VIPNPMYPVQA
+536 
-547 AATAK
+547 
-552 GIASTKIS
+552 
-560 AGLSIAN
+560 
-567 ILAQTVTSLK
+567 
-577 GASSI
+577 
-582 KSGVSS
+582 
-588 AVGAGGVGNT
+588 
-598 IPQPQFNVAGNA
+598 PQPQFNVAGDA

>member
-21 DNLKKSLGDTEQ
+21 DNLKKSLGETEA
-33 STKSLKQQLR
+33 STKSLKQQLK

-69 AAELKDK
+69 AAELKDR

-157 AVDAFNAIKGA
+157 AVDAFNSIKAA

-246 KYEIAIKDAKANLT
+246 KYDIAIKDAKANLT
-260 AVTETNRLAYEGTV
+260 AITETNRQAYEGTV
-274 KNANLTKRILN
+274 RNANLTKRILN
-285 AIVVGGLQA
+285 AILVGGLQA
-294 IRILTDPLDMILQG
+294 IRILTDPLDMLLQG

-342 LLFDPAEIKSEGE
+342 LLFDPKEIKAEGE
-355 KAIQAANDVLIK
+355 KAVQAANDVLTK

-382 AGNSTSTKSSGST
+382 DTSKKSSAGAS
-395 STQSTEKST
+395 K
-404 TEKKDP
+404 
-410 LDAINPA
+410 
-417 TGNTYKSELESMKAA
+417 GSELSEE
-432 QAAQTQARL
+432 
-441 DQLNLED
+441 QLVNLE
-448 QINTEA
+448 N
-454 YEREK
+454 EK
-459 EAARKRIELKQY
+459 NYQQVSLQNLKDSELMRVDVAKLAEENMTMNAIEQANLRM
-471 EEDAKYEIANQA
+471 EIAEIEARQRR
-483 VELANSLGIKSKA
+483 ESIMA
-496 VANALLLIE
+496 VADAFGAASEIIGQE
-505 KGLAISQIISNASR
+505 TAVGKGLAIAQAIMNTYLGVTEALRQKSTLPSPFDVVAKVANVATVVATGLKAVKQI
-519 AIATA
+519 TA
-524 TANLAATPAVIG
+524 VKVG
-536 VIPNPMYPVQA
+536 
-547 AATAK
+547 AK
-552 GIASTKIS
+552 GGGGGAPSMGGISAST
-560 AGLSIAN
+560 
-567 ILAQTVTSLK
+567 
-577 GASSI
+577 
-582 KSGVSS
+582 
-588 AVGAGGVGNT
+588 
-598 IPQPQFNVAGNA
+598 PMPQFNVAGDA
-610 GVNQIASTLANQP
+610 GVNQIASTLANQQ

>member
-21 DNLKKSLGDTEQ
+21 DNLKKSLGETEQ

-69 AAELKDK
+69 AAELKDR
-76 IEDANDAIMA
+76 IEDANDAILA
-86 FKGEGAFLA
+86 FKGEGTFLA

-113 MGLFGSESENVEK
+113 MGLFGAESENVEK

-157 AVDAFNAIKGA
+157 AINAFNGIKAA

-197 VSEEQQRLNEKTA
+197 VSEEQQKLNEKTA

-260 AVTETNRLAYEGTV
+260 AVTETNRQAYEGTV
-274 KNANLTKRILN
+274 RNANLTKRILN
-285 AIVVGGLQA
+285 AILVGGLQA
-294 IRILTDPLDMILQG
+294 IRILTDPLDMLLQG

-342 LLFDPAEIKSEGE
+342 LLFDPEEIKAEGA
-355 KAIQAANDVLIK
+355 KAVQAANDVLTK
-367 LENDRAGLILSQRAG
+367 LENDRAGLILSQRSTAG
-382 AGNSTSTKSSGST
+382 TTSTKSSAGAS
-395 STQSTEKST
+395 K
-404 TEKKDP
+404 
-410 LDAINPA
+410 
-417 TGNTYKSELESMKAA
+417 GSELSEE
-432 QAAQTQARL
+432 
-441 DQLNLED
+441 QLVNLE
-448 QINTEA
+448 N
-454 YEREK
+454 EK
-459 EAARKRIELKQY
+459 NYQQVSLQNLKDSELMRVDVAKLAEENMTMNAIEQANLRM
-471 EEDAKYEIANQA
+471 EIAEIEARQRR
-483 VELANSLGIKSKA
+483 ESIMA
-496 VANALLLIE
+496 VADAFGAASEIIGQE
-505 KGLAISQIISNASR
+505 TAVGKGLAIAQAIMNTYLGVTEALRQKSTLPSPFDVVAKVANVATVVATGLKAVKQITAVKVGSRGGGGGGAPSMGGIS
-519 AIATA
+519 
-524 TANLAATPAVIG
+524 
-536 VIPNPMYPVQA
+536 
-547 AATAK
+547 
-552 GIASTKIS
+552 ASTP
-560 AGLSIAN
+560 
-567 ILAQTVTSLK
+567 T
-577 GASSI
+577 
-582 KSGVSS
+582 
-588 AVGAGGVGNT
+588 
-598 IPQPQFNVAGNA
+598 PQFNVAGDA
-610 GVNQIASTLANQP
+610 GVNQIASTLANQQ

>member
-21 DNLKKSLGDTEQ
+21 DNLKKSLGETEQ

-157 AVDAFNAIKGA
+157 AVNAFNAIKGA
-168 IGATGIGA
+168 IGSTGIGA
-176 LVIALGAVY
+176 LVIALGAIY

-197 VSEEQQRLNEKTA
+197 VSEEQRKLTELSEDQYEVEK
-210 ANLEISKKNLDS
+210 KKS
-222 LGAQDNI
+222 GELGNQDNI
-229 LKLQGKSEKE
+229 LKLQGKSDKE
-239 IIALKLK
+239 IL
-246 KYEIAIKDAKANLT
+246 AIKIKQQKAEIDKGLT
-260 AVTETNRLAYEGTV
+260 VV
-274 KNANLTKRILN
+274 KNLETERKLAIENAKYYRDIFVKLANIGVEVSLM
-285 AIVVGGLQA
+285 GL
-294 IRILTDPLDMILQG
+294 RILTKPIDLMIKT
-308 ASAVAKA
+308 ANAVSEK
-315 LGGKGFDFSI
+315 LGFGKITDFNI
-325 NAELYKQ
+325 ENAIDKVKNW
-332 GQAGVSALTK
+332 GVQSVAD
-342 LLFDPAEIKSEGE
+342 LLFDVNQKDLTDKINKY
-355 KAIQAANDVLIK
+355 KNDILK
-367 LENDRAGLILSQRAG
+367 TQNDLAGNILSSR
-382 AGNSTSTKSSGST
+382 STDKTSGST
-395 STQSTEKST
+395 STQSAEKST
-404 TEKKDP
+404 IEKKDP
-410 LDAINPA
+410 LDAIDPA
-417 TGNTYKSELESMKAA
+417 TKRPYREGLESLKAF
-432 QAAQTQARL
+432 QSAQTQAKL

>member
-21 DNLKKSLGDTEQ
+21 DNLKKSLGETEA

-62 TVQAAKR
+62 TIQAAKR

-274 KNANLTKRILN
+274 KNANLTKKILN
-285 AIVVGGLQA
+285 AIAVGGLQA
-294 IRILTDPLDMILQG
+294 IRILTDPLDMLLQG

-342 LLFDPAEIKSEGE
+342 LLFDPAEIKTEGE
-355 KAIQAANDVLIK
+355 KAIQAANDILTK
-367 LENDRAGLILSQRAG
+367 LENDRAGLILMQRG
-382 AGNSTSTKSSGST
+382 LNQNKTTSTKSTSGTT
-395 STQSTEKST
+395 STQSAEKST

-432 QAAQTQARL
+432 QAAQTQAKL

-448 QINTEA
+448 QINSQA

-459 EAARKRIELKQY
+459 EWSDKKKAIAEAEKDHKMQMMYLIADAFQIAAEAAGESTAAGKALAVAGTVISTWQTAQQAYASAFLPVPTQFSPILGRISQGI
-471 EEDAKYEIANQA
+471 AIANGLMN
-483 VELANSLGIKSKA
+483 VKKILSVKTPG
-496 VANALLLIE
+496 
-505 KGLAISQIISNASR
+505 KGGGPSMPS
-519 AIATA
+519 
-524 TANLAATPAVIG
+524 
-536 VIPNPMYPVQA
+536 
-547 AATAK
+547 
-552 GIASTKIS
+552 
-560 AGLSIAN
+560 
-567 ILAQTVTSLK
+567 
-577 GASSI
+577 
-582 KSGVSS
+582 
-588 AVGAGGVGNT
+588 AGGVGGAMP
-598 IPQPQFNVAGNA
+598 PQPQFNVAGNA

>member
-21 DNLKKSLGDTEQ
+21 DNLKKSLGETEA
-33 STKSLKQQLR
+33 STKSLKQQLK

-69 AAELKDK
+69 AAELKDR

-157 AVDAFNAIKGA
+157 AVNAFNSIKAA

-222 LGAQDNI
+222 LNSQDNI
-229 LKLQGKSEKE
+229 LKLQGKSEKQ
-239 IIALKLK
+239 ILDLKIK
-246 KYEIAIKDAKANLT
+246 KYAIAIKDAKANLT

-274 KNANLTKRILN
+274 RNANLTKKILN
-285 AIVVGGLQA
+285 SIAVGGLQA
-294 IRILTDPLDMILQG
+294 IRILTDPLDMLLRG
-308 ASAVAKA
+308 ASAVSKA
-315 LGGKGFDFSI
+315 LGFGEINFSI
-325 NAELYKQ
+325 NEELYKQ
-332 GQAGVSALTK
+332 AQNGINAITK
-342 LLFDPAEIKSEGE
+342 LLFDPEEVRAEGE
-355 KAIQAANDVLIK
+355 KAIAEARAIWQK
-367 LENDRAGLILSQRAG
+367 LENEQAGFILTQRG
-382 AGNSTSTKSSGST
+382 LNQNKTTSTKSSGTT
-395 STQSTEKST
+395 SAKSLDTSKIEDSPELARERMIADARKLMDKELTDAKIEEENKRVNAVIEANNKIGENSAMLNEWEKELNQQKIQERYEMLDNLAYIFGAESDLGKAALIAKQVLAAKELAMEISKTITFAAT
-404 TEKKDP
+404 TEAKAVASSAAGAAETAKIGFP
-410 LDAINPA
+410 QNIPMLI
-417 TGNTYKSELESMKAA
+417 GYAA
-432 QAAQTQARL
+432 QAA
-441 DQLNLED
+441 
-448 QINTEA
+448 
-454 YEREK
+454 
-459 EAARKRIELKQY
+459 
-471 EEDAKYEIANQA
+471 
-483 VELANSLGIKSKA
+483 
-496 VANALLLIE
+496 
-505 KGLAISQIISNASR
+505 AIIMS
-519 AIATA
+519 
-524 TANLAATPAVIG
+524 V
-536 VIPNPMYPVQA
+536 
-547 AATAK
+547 K
-552 GIASTKIS
+552 
-560 AGLSIAN
+560 
-567 ILAQTVTSLK
+567 
-577 GASSI
+577 
-582 KSGVSS
+582 S
-588 AVGAGGVGNT
+588 AVGKVKGAAKIGVGSSISGGVGGSVGSV
-598 IPQPQFNVAGNA
+598 PRPQFNVAGDA
-610 GVNQIASTLANQP
+610 GVNQIASTLANQQ

>member
-21 DNLKKSLGDTEQ
+21 DNLKKSLGETET

-69 AAELKDK
+69 AAELKDR

-157 AVDAFNAIKGA
+157 AVNAFNSIKAA

-260 AVTETNRLAYEGTV
+260 AITETNKQAYEGTV
-274 KNANLTKRILN
+274 RNANLTKKILN
-285 AIVVGGLQA
+285 GIALGGLQA
-294 IRILTDPLDMILQG
+294 IRILTDPLDMLLQG

-332 GQAGVSALTK
+332 AQSGVSALTK
-342 LLFDPAEIKSEGE
+342 LLFDPEEIKSEGE
-355 KAIQAANDVLIK
+355 KAVQAANDVLTK
-367 LENDRAGLILSQRAG
+367 LENDRAGLILSQRNSAG
-382 AGNSTSTKSSGST
+382 TTSTKSSGNT
-395 STQSTEKST
+395 STKSLDTSKIEDSPELARERMIADARKLMDKELTDAKIEEENKRVQAVVDANNKIGENSLMLNEWEKELNQQRIQERYEMLDNLAYIFGAESDLGKAALIAKQVLAAKELALEISKTITFAAT
-404 TEKKDP
+404 TEAK
-410 LDAINPA
+410 A
-417 TGNTYKSELESMKAA
+417 TASIAAGTAETAKIGFPQNIPMLIGYAA
-432 QAAQTQARL
+432 QAAA
-441 DQLNLED
+441 
-448 QINTEA
+448 I
-454 YEREK
+454 
-459 EAARKRIELKQY
+459 IMS
-471 EEDAKYEIANQA
+471 
-483 VELANSLGIKSKA
+483 VKS
-496 VANALLLIE
+496 
-505 KGLAISQIISNASR
+505 AIGK
-519 AIATA
+519 
-524 TANLAATPAVIG
+524 V
-536 VIPNPMYPVQA
+536 
-547 AATAK
+547 
-552 GIASTKIS
+552 
-560 AGLSIAN
+560 
-567 ILAQTVTSLK
+567 K
-577 GASSI
+577 GAAKVGGSSSI
-582 KSGVSS
+582 SSGVGE
-588 AVGAGGVGNT
+588 AT
-598 IPQPQFNVAGNA
+598 TPRPQFNVAGDA
-610 GVNQIASTLANQP
+610 GVNQIASTLANQQ